1 MPSPGS
7 WRRSPSVPV
16 PTSKPASFSDRRRPP
31 PCWCCSSGFGLP
43 PFDPVEPEPVL
54 ELRSLRFGEPAECL
68 EVSVTELA
76 RALDL
81 DGGFFLDSD
90 RSLDRGPRDRGP
102 GDLVGAL
109 RRGPPIWPERGN
121 ARSGRPHCDRR
132 GVVWWHVRPWRRR
145 TVDSSLRHGASSL
158 AGCQATNP
166 ASSACGHRAS
176 LARPPGHAL
185 PSSAPDS
192 DGSVPGRAA
201 SRRDLRGPGGRVRPH
216 GLRIAG
222 VSPTPRDAC
231 IARGPRGRARLP
243 GLPRVRHDLRFA
255 PQSLRRTV
263 SAFGARLRRRVLAH
277 GFARARCAP
286 RPGSTRRIV
295 WCASEALPSF
305 GRVPVTA

>member
-1 MPSPGS
+1 MGLLSGARRERSPPFALVPRVSRISWQNVRAPAAAACGADARTNAGADPLLPERSHVARAFEGEADARGFQPLLPSPFGGLG
-7 WRRSPSVPV
+7 RPS
-16 PTSKPASFSDRRRPP
+16 TCNS
-31 PCWCCSSGFGLP
+31 
-43 PFDPVEPEPVL
+43 
-54 ELRSLRFGEPAECL
+54 
-68 EVSVTELA
+68 A
-76 RALDL
+76 RASCNRVQLD
-81 DGGFFLDSD
+81 
-90 RSLDRGPRDRGP
+90 PP
-102 GDLVGAL
+102 VGSNAPQASGSRA
-109 RRGPPIWPERGN
+109 RRGR

-132 GVVWWHVRPWRRR
+132 GVVWWPVRPWRRP
-145 TVDSSLRHGASSL
+145 TVDSSLRHGASRL

-201 SRRDLRGPGGRVRPH
+201 SPRDLRGPGGRVRPH

-255 PQSLRRTV
+255 PESLRRTV